1 MDAYTKTK
9 SSLNIRYEENVWGD
23 GVCDRDSESSFN
35 PHGID
40 LVKRDDNKY
49 QLTVVNHLPSETIEM
64 FELLKTDIKASNEE
78 IGLIVGVGLEGL
90 CKRAG

>member
-1 MDAYTKTK
+1 MLIQRQEL
-9 SSLNIRYEENVWGD
+9 LNIRYEENVWGD
-23 GVCDRDSESSFN
+23 GVCDRDSDSSFN

-64 FELLKTDIKASNEE
+64 FELLKTDIKTSNEE
-78 IGLIVGVGLEGL
+78 IGSLWELVWRVL
-90 CKRAG
+90 CKRA